1 MKKYV
6 CSLDKNWFYTTG
18 VPLGTGEACLSMD
31 RVSNGKVGKA
41 PPWDLVSVQAKL
53 LYCCMSWLQHRY
65 KQAWCMHTLRSIRA
79 AVLFGSWIAQLDC
92 LPSSWTK
99 CDRTLPC
106 WLPLCDVC
114 IAVVLWSSGIHWS
127 LLIFRIR
134 IRTWFSD
141 IFSSFFCLLLLR

>member
-1 MKKYV
+1 MWKKCV

-18 VPLGTGEACLSMD
+18 VALGTREACLSMD

-53 LYCCMSWLQHRY
+53 LYCCMFWLQRRY

-99 CDRTLPC
+99 CDRRSHAGC
-106 WLPLCDVC
+106 RCVMYVSQSCCDLAAFTEVC
-114 IAVVLWSSGIHWS
+114 
-127 LLIFRIR
+127 
-134 IRTWFSD
+134 WFSGYVYVRD
-141 IFSSFFCLLLLR
+141 SVTSFLRFSAYFY